1 MKKILPIV
9 TVFSVFATGAFAADL
24 TPYVGLG
31 VVVDKAGTSAKRMG
45 YDPTSA
51 TGYVKDAG
59 GDMDFDS
66 AIAGEFTAGIK
77 YGNLRGEFE
86 YALRSASEDDYELF
100 SGAMPMVGLAEIE
113 TSTSVKHNSYLFN
126 LYYDFDLEN
135 SKWTPYVGA
144 GIGLGTYHQ
153 RAVVEIDFENEMVP
167 DQEIVGADDKK
178 KEFEW
183 QVAVGTAY
191 NFTENWAADI
201 AYRFNSSDVE
211 GEFVYAHEVKLGLRY
226 SF

>member
-1 MKKILPIV
+1 MKKFLPIF
-9 TVFSVFATGAFAADL
+9 TVFSMFATATFAADL

-45 YDPTSA
+45 YDPNSA
-51 TGYVKDAG
+51 DMIVKNGG

-86 YALRSASEDDYELF
+86 YALRSASEDNYEIL
-100 SGAMPMVGLAEIE
+100 SNAMMTIN

-135 SKWTPYVGA
+135 SNWTPYVGA
-144 GIGLGTYHQ
+144 GVGLGTYNQ
-153 RAVVEIDFENEMVP
+153 YAAVDIDFASDMIP
-167 DQEIVGADDKK
+167 DQHIIGADDKK

-191 NFTENWAADI
+191 NFTESWAADI

>member
-1 MKKILPIV
+1 MKKFLPIFTMV
-9 TVFSVFATGAFAADL
+9 SVFATGAFAADL

-31 VVVDKAGTSAKRMG
+31 VVVDKAGTSAKRIG
-45 YDPTSA
+45 FDLSSA
-51 TGYVKDAG
+51 EIFVKNGG

-86 YALRSASEDDYELF
+86 YALRSASEDSYELLSYPF
-100 SGAMPMVGLAEIE
+100 ITIN

-135 SKWTPYVGA
+135 SNWTPYVGA
-144 GIGLGTYHQ
+144 GIGLGTYNQLATIDIASTLPDIETGNH
-153 RAVVEIDFENEMVP
+153 VV
-167 DQEIVGADDKK
+167 ADDKK

-183 QVAVGTAY
+183 QVAIGTAY

>member
-1 MKKILPIV
+1 MKKLLPIF

-45 YDPTSA
+45 YDPNSA
-51 TGYVKDAG
+51 EMIVKNGG

-77 YGNLRGEFE
+77 YGNIRAELE
-86 YALRSASEDDYELF
+86 YALRSASEDKYELV
-100 SGAMPMVGLAEIE
+100 SNAMMTIN

-135 SKWTPYVGA
+135 SNWTPYVGA
-144 GIGLGTYHQ
+144 GIGLGTYNQYATVDITSSIPMIGNRH
-153 RAVVEIDFENEMVP
+153 
-167 DQEIVGADDKK
+167 IVGADDKK

-183 QVAVGTAY
+183 QLALGTAY

>member
-1 MKKILPIV
+1 MKKFLPIF
-9 TVFSVFATGAFAADL
+9 TVFSMFATATFAADL

-45 YDPTSA
+45 YDPNSA
-51 TGYVKDAG
+51 DMIVKNGG

-86 YALRSASEDDYELF
+86 YALRSASEDNYEIL
-100 SGAMPMVGLAEIE
+100 SNAMMTIN

-135 SKWTPYVGA
+135 SNWTPYVGA
-144 GIGLGTYHQ
+144 GVGLGTYNQ
-153 RAVVEIDFENEMVP
+153 YAAVDIDFASDMMP
-167 DQEIVGADDKK
+167 DQHIIGADDKK

-191 NFTENWAADI
+191 NFTESWAADI

>member
-1 MKKILPIV
+1 MKKFLPIF
-9 TVFSVFATGAFAADL
+9 TVFSMFATATFAADL

-45 YDPTSA
+45 YDQNSA
-51 TGYVKDAG
+51 DKIVKNGG

-86 YALRSASEDDYELF
+86 YALRSASEDNYEIL
-100 SGAMPMVGLAEIE
+100 SNAMMTIN

-135 SKWTPYVGA
+135 SNWTPYVGA
-144 GIGLGTYHQ
+144 GVGLGTYNQ
-153 RAVVEIDFENEMVP
+153 YAAVDIDFASDMMP
-167 DQEIVGADDKK
+167 DQHIIGADDKK

-191 NFTENWAADI
+191 NFTESWGADI